1 MVVAKQLTYDPW
13 SWQVWARQLAFE
25 SAVGFDSGGASG
37 WKPLPVIVS
46 IPFNWVGPSAAPLVW
61 VWLTRT
67 AMFMI
72 PVVAWRLGRRAA
84 GFPGAVLASLSAAM
98 LPGATIFLGGLTE
111 PLSGLFLLMAV
122 EAQVRDRTHRSW
134 GAGLLSVLGRPEVM
148 AWVGPYGLWAV
159 WKRKLEWYWF
169 AAGLAGA
176 SLLWVGGDWIGTG
189 KPLGLLGKAQVSAEP
204 QKLQAATHPGVEI
217 LSHQVVPLAVVICAT
232 FAFIASLVWRE
243 QVSRTLGAAAIT
255 SGLAIAVATEFG
267 YPGVTRYMVPLVPCV
282 FVLAGIGLGRLVGL
296 LSSPP
301 LRRGALVVAGV
312 CVVVLAGP
320 LALER
325 DRADWKWYAAREVRI
340 NDLPALIEAAGGRS
354 ALVACGDLVVTPST
368 QVSSG
373 AWAID
378 VKLKDVA
385 RGELRLP
392 KPGHHAQLDVVLASE
407 EAVARAQAKAYGLN
421 VVEIARSR
429 YWVALWVGQ
438 DGQRPC
444 RPSSVKGR

>member
-1 MVVAKQLTYDPW
+1 MSPPSREQLLRWIPLAVCGLLAAATMVIAKQVTYDPW

-25 SAVGFDSGGASG
+25 SSVGFDSGGASG

-46 IPFNWVGPSAAPLVW
+46 IPFNWVGPSAAPLAW
-61 VWLTRT
+61 VWLART
-67 AMFMI
+67 GMFMI
-72 PVVAWRLGRRAA
+72 PVVAWRLGIRAA
-84 GFPGAVLASLSAAM
+84 GLPGAVLASLCAAM
-98 LPGATIFLGGLTE
+98 LPGATVFLGGLTE
-111 PLSGLFLLMAV
+111 PVAALFLLLSV
-122 EAQVRDRTHRSW
+122 EAQVRDRARRSW
-134 GAGLLSVLGRPEVM
+134 GAGLLAVLGRPEVM

-189 KPLGLLGKAQVSAEP
+189 KPLGLFGKAQVSAEP
-204 QKLQAATHPGVEI
+204 QRLQAATHPGVEI

-312 CVVVLAGP
+312 GVVVLAGP

-340 NDLPALIEAAGGRS
+340 NDLP
-354 ALVACGDLVVTPST
+354 
-368 QVSSG
+368 
-373 AWAID
+373 
-378 VKLKDVA
+378 
-385 RGELRLP
+385 
-392 KPGHHAQLDVVLASE
+392 
-407 EAVARAQAKAYGLN
+407 
-421 VVEIARSR
+421 
-429 YWVALWVGQ
+429 
-438 DGQRPC
+438 
-444 RPSSVKGR
+444 